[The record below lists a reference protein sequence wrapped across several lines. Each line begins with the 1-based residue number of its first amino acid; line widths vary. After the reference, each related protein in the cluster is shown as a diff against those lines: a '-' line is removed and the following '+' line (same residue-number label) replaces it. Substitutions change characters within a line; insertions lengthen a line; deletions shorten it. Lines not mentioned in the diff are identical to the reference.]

1 MVTYIALTNPGSGY
15 TSAPVVTLTGGGGTG
30 ATAIANFEP
39 VTIPMQPKAIQE
51 LWDPYGRMNA
61 TLGVEMPFTNNNIQ
75 TTIPLGYIDPVTE
88 SVPDGQIQLWKITH
102 NGVDTHP
109 VHFHL
114 FNVQVINRVGW
125 DGAIRPPEDN
135 ELGWKETVRMNP
147 LEDAIVALQPKTQ
160 TGLPFTVPNS
170 SRSEDVTMPATA
182 NISVTSPL
190 GRKPNHRL
198 QRGDKASAGS
208 MSGTATSW
216 AMKRTTSCGHLC
228 CWSRPRYRL
237 LPTAV
242 RPATVPR
249 ELGPARLADRR
260 PDRGTPDPESR
271 FPGLAGRSSRN
282 NNLSGRCQRRW

>member
-1 MVTYIALTNPGSGY
+1 
-15 TSAPVVTLTGGGGTG
+15 
-30 ATAIANFEP
+30 
-39 VTIPMQPKAIQE
+39 MQPKAIQE

-125 DGAIRPPEDN
+125 DGQIRPPDAN

-147 LEDAIVALQPKTQ
+147 LEDAIIALQPKSQ
-160 TGLPFTVPNS
+160 TGLPFAVPNS
-170 SRSEDVTMPATA
+170 TRSLDVTHAGDGQYIGHRPARTE
-182 NISVTSPL
+182 TRSPSPT
-190 GRKPNHRL
+190 RRPT
-198 QRGDKASAGS
+198 SAGS

-216 AMKRTTSCGHLC
+216 AMKRTTSCAHLS
-228 CWSRPRYRL
+228 CWSRRRYRL
-237 LPTAV
+237 RLPA
-242 RPATVPR
+242 
-249 ELGPARLADRR
+249 
-260 PDRGTPDPESR
+260 
-271 FPGLAGRSSRN
+271 
-282 NNLSGRCQRRW
+282 